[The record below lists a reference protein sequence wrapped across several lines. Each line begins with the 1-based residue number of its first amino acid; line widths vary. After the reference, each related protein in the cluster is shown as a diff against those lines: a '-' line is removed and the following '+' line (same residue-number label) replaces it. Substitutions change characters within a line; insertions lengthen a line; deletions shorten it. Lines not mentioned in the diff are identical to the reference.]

1 MNLIAQVIVNA
12 PSAQTDK
19 KFDYLIPDELSKKVF
34 VGTRVNVPF
43 GKGNKRLEG
52 YVIGI
57 TETSSLN
64 KLKTISDAE
73 EIPVFNESMIELI
86 EWMRENY
93 FCSYIDA
100 IKVIVPTGTSI
111 KSIEYAVLKEY
122 DCRLTPKERTI
133 VGIVSKRGG
142 ACDVIDIISLFEND
156 NIKPTIK
163 RLYDKGVFERQYRD
177 TRTVSDKTVK
187 IVKSTVAPEDFS
199 ECIDMLNKA
208 RAVAQVK
215 VMEVL
220 SRTDIISLNDLMTLS
235 QCGYNTISALRK
247 RGLIEFSEKIVLR
260 THKRLNEIEKKE
272 PPVLTDEQKKA
283 VDEIN
288 SGINQNRFNEIL
300 LHGVTGSGKTEVYM
314 NAIEKVVNSG
324 KQAIML
330 VPEISL
336 TPQMMERFIERFGEK
351 VAVFHSGLS
360 LGEKYDEWK
369 KMRDKKANIVIGAR
383 SAVFAP
389 FDNIGII
396 IIDEEHE
403 LSYKS
408 EMQPRYDTKVAAK
421 FRAMQSGC
429 TLIYASA
436 TPDIRTYYNAK
447 NNKIKLLELNKRVNK
462 RPIPEVSIVDMRN
475 ELKNGNKSIFSK
487 KLLDEIKLNLEKK
500 EQTILFL
507 NRRGFSTFV
516 SCRSCGFV
524 AYCPN
529 CNISLTYHKYNDTL
543 RCHYC
548 GHTVKNYTLCPKC
561 NSKYIRYFGGG
572 TQRVENEIKE
582 LFPDATTIRMDVD
595 TTVGQNSHEKLL
607 YEFSKNKTDI
617 LIGTQM
623 VAKGLDF
630 PDVTLVGVVS
640 ADTMLNIEDF
650 RSAERSFDLLE
661 QVSGRAGRADKK
673 GRAVI
678 QTYSPEHSAVTY
690 ASRHEYLK
698 FYEREIDLRKKMNY
712 PPFCDLVSV
721 MFSGTYEPK
730 VAQCARF
737 FAKNI
742 TEIKNIDKSVQ
753 ILGPVPSAI
762 TKIKN
767 KYRWRILIKC
777 KDAKLLTEALS
788 SAAKEC
794 SMNNNFEKVIIA
806 IDKNPNNIN

>member
-1 MNLIAQVIVNA
+1 MIAQVIVNA
-12 PSAQTDK
+12 SSAHTDK

-34 VGTRVNVPF
+34 IGTRVNVPF
-43 GKGNKRLEG
+43 GKGNKRVEG

-57 TETSSLN
+57 TKNSSLN
-64 KLKTISDAE
+64 NLKAISDAE
-73 EIPVFNESMIELI
+73 DIPVFNQSMVELI

-100 IKVIVPTGTSI
+100 IKAIVPAGTSV
-111 KSIEYAVLKEY
+111 KSIEYVVLNEY
-122 DCRLTPKERTI
+122 DCKLTKKEKTI
-133 VGIVSKRGG
+133 VDIVSKRGG
-142 ACDVIDIISLFEND
+142 ACDVLDILSQFEED
-156 NIKPTIK
+156 NIKSAIK
-163 RLYDKGVFERQYRD
+163 RLYDKGVFKKQYRD
-177 TRTVSDKTVK
+177 TRTIKDKTVK
-187 IVKSTVAPEDFS
+187 IVKSTVLAEDFC
-199 ECIDMLNKA
+199 ECIDMLNKS
-208 RAVAQVK
+208 RAFAQVK

-220 SRTDIISLNDLMTLS
+220 SRTDIISLQDLMMLS

-260 THKRLNEIEKKE
+260 SHKRANEITKTEA
-272 PPVLTDEQKKA
+272 PLLTDEQKKA

-288 SGINQNRFNEIL
+288 DGINSNKFNEVL

-314 NAIEKVVNSG
+314 NAIEKVVNSD

-336 TPQMMERFIERFGEK
+336 TPQMMDRFIDRFGEK

-369 KMRDKKANIVIGAR
+369 KMRDKKASIVIGAR
-383 SAVFAP
+383 SAIFAP
-389 FDNIGII
+389 FDNVGII

-408 EMQPRYDTKVAAK
+408 EMQPRYDTKEVAK
-421 FRAMQSGC
+421 YRAMQNDC

-447 NNKIKLLELNKRVNK
+447 NKKIKLLELNKRVNN
-462 RPIPEVSIVDMRN
+462 RPIPEVSIVDMRK
-475 ELKNGNKSIFSK
+475 ELKDGNMSIFSK
-487 KLLDEIKLNLEKK
+487 KLLDEINQNLENK

-524 AYCPN
+524 ASCPN

-582 LFPDATTIRMDVD
+582 LFPNATTIRMDVD
-595 TTVGQNSHEKLL
+595 TTAGQNSHEKLL

-640 ADTMLNIEDF
+640 ADTMLNIEDY

-661 QVSGRAGRADKK
+661 QVCGRAGRAEKK

-678 QTYSPEHSAVTY
+678 QTYSPEHSAVIY
-690 ASRHEYLK
+690 ASKHEYLK
-698 FYEREIDLRKKMNY
+698 FYEREIELRKEMKY
-712 PPFCDLVSV
+712 PPFCDLISV
-721 MFSGTYEPK
+721 LFSGTYEPT

-737 FAKNI
+737 FAKSI
-742 TEIKNIDKSVQ
+742 SQIKNTDKNIQ

-777 KDAKLLTEALS
+777 NDANLLTEALS
-788 SAAKEC
+788 SATKKC
-794 SMNNNFEKVIIA
+794 GMNNNFEKVIIV

>member
-1 MNLIAQVIVNA
+1 MIAQVIINTQ
-12 PSAQTDK
+12 SNRTDK
-19 KFDYLIPDELSKKVF
+19 KFDYLIPDELEDKVTL
-34 VGTRVNVPF
+34 GTRVYVPF

-52 YVIGI
+52 YVL
-57 TETSSLN
+57 SLSEKSTAKN
-64 KLKTISDAE
+64 LKAVFDAE
-73 EIPVFNESMIELI
+73 KIPVFNKQMIELI

-100 IKVIVPTGTSI
+100 IRAIVPTGTSV
-111 KSIEYAVLKEY
+111 KSIEYAVLK
-122 DCRLTPKERTI
+122 DDSINLSPKERKI
-133 VGIVSKRGG
+133 VDIVIGKGG
-142 ACDVIDIISLFEND
+142 ACDIVNILSEFED
-156 NIKPTIK
+156 ENIKPAIK
-163 RLYDKGVFERQYRD
+163 RLYDKKVLEKQYRD
-177 TRTVSDKTVK
+177 TKAVKDKTVK
-187 IVKSTVAPEDFS
+187 IVRSTVMPEDLG
-199 ECIDMLNKA
+199 ECIQMLTKA
-208 RAVAQVK
+208 RAVSQVR

-220 SRTDIISLNDLMTLS
+220 SRTDIISLSDLLMIS
-235 QCGYNTISALRK
+235 QCGYNTVAALRK
-247 RGLIEFSEKIVLR
+247 RGLVEFEEKIVLR
-260 THKRLNEIEKKE
+260 SHKSFSDIEKTE
-272 PPVLTDEQKKA
+272 PPELTDEQKVA
-283 VDEIN
+283 VSEIDK
-288 SGINQNRFNEIL
+288 GIYSEKFNEIL

-314 NAIEKVVNSG
+314 DAIQKVINQG

-336 TPQMMERFIERFGEK
+336 TPQMMDRFIKRFGGA

-369 KMRDKKANIVIGAR
+369 KMRDSKAKIVIGAR
-383 SAVFAP
+383 SAIFSP

-408 EMQPRYDTKVAAK
+408 EMQPRYDTKEVAK
-421 FRAMQSGC
+421 YRAMQNKC
-429 TLIYASA
+429 TIIYASA
-436 TPDIRTYYNAK
+436 TPDIRTYHSAK
-447 NNKIKLLELNKRVNK
+447 DKKIKLLELNQRVNK

-475 ELKNGNKSIFSK
+475 ELRDGNKSIFSK
-487 KLLDEIKLNLEKK
+487 KLVEEIKQNLENK

-516 SCRSCGFV
+516 SCRNCGFV
-524 AYCPN
+524 AACPN

-572 TQRVENEIKE
+572 TQRIEEEINE
-582 LFPDATTIRMDVD
+582 LFPSASTIRMDVD

-607 YEFSKNKTDI
+607 EEFSKNKTDI

-640 ADTMLNIEDF
+640 ADTMLNVDDY

-661 QVSGRAGRADKK
+661 QVCGRAGRAEKK

-678 QTYSPEHSAVTY
+678 QTYSPEHCAVVY
-690 ASRHEYLK
+690 ASKHEYK
-698 FYEREIDLRKKMNY
+698 EFYEREIALRKAMNY

-721 MFSGTYEPK
+721 LFSGTYEPI

-737 FAKNI
+737 FAKEI
-742 TEIKNIDKSVQ
+742 SGIKNNDKSIQ
-753 ILGPVPSAI
+753 ILGPVPAAI

-767 KYRWRILIKC
+767 KFRWRILIKC
-777 KDAKLLTEALS
+777 ENASALTEALS
-788 SAAKEC
+788 SATEEC
-794 SMNNNFEKVIIA
+794 GKNNNFEKVIIV

>member
-1 MNLIAQVIVNA
+1 MIAQVIVNA
-12 PSAQTDK
+12 SSAHTDK

-43 GKGNKRLEG
+43 GKGNKRVEG

-57 TETSSLN
+57 TKNSSLN
-64 KLKTISDAE
+64 KLKAISDAE
-73 EIPVFNESMIELI
+73 DIPVFNQSMVELI

-100 IKVIVPTGTSI
+100 IKAIVPAGTSV
-111 KSIEYAVLKEY
+111 KSIEYVVLNEY
-122 DCRLTPKERTI
+122 DCKLTKREKTI
-133 VGIVSKRGG
+133 VDIVSKRGG
-142 ACDVIDIISLFEND
+142 ACDVLDILSQFEED
-156 NIKPTIK
+156 NIKSAIK
-163 RLYDKGVFERQYRD
+163 RLYDKGVFEKQYRD
-177 TRTVSDKTVK
+177 TRTIKDKTVK
-187 IVKSTVAPEDFS
+187 IVKSTVSAEDFC
-199 ECIDMLNKA
+199 ECIDMLNKS
-208 RAVAQVK
+208 RAFAQVK

-220 SRTDIISLNDLMTLS
+220 SRTDIISMQDLMMLA

-260 THKRLNEIEKKE
+260 SHKRAGEITKTEA
-272 PPVLTDEQKKA
+272 PILTEEQKKA

-288 SGINQNRFNEIL
+288 NGINSNKFNEIL

-314 NAIEKVVNSG
+314 NAIEKVVNSN

-336 TPQMMERFIERFGEK
+336 TPQMMDRFIDRFGEK

-369 KMRDKKANIVIGAR
+369 KMRDKKASIVIGAR
-383 SAVFAP
+383 SAIFAP
-389 FDNIGII
+389 FDNVGII

-408 EMQPRYDTKVAAK
+408 EMQPRYDTKEVAK
-421 FRAMQSGC
+421 YRAMQNEC

-447 NNKIKLLELNKRVNK
+447 NKKIKLLELNKRVNN
-462 RPIPEVSIVDMRN
+462 RPIPEVSIVDMRK
-475 ELKNGNKSIFSK
+475 ELKDGNKSIFSK
-487 KLLDEIKLNLEKK
+487 KLLNEIKKNLENK

-524 AYCPN
+524 ASCPN

-582 LFPDATTIRMDVD
+582 IFPNATTIRMDVD
-595 TTVGQNSHEKLL
+595 TTAGQNSHEKIL

-640 ADTMLNIEDF
+640 ADTMLNIDDY
-650 RSAERSFDLLE
+650 RSAERSYDLLE
-661 QVSGRAGRADKK
+661 QVCGRAGRAEKK

-678 QTYSPEHSAVTY
+678 QTYSPRHSAVIY
-690 ASRHEYLK
+690 ASKHEYLK
-698 FYEREIDLRKKMNY
+698 FYEREIELRKEMKY
-712 PPFCDLVSV
+712 PPFCDLISV
-721 MFSGTYEPK
+721 LFSGTYEPT

-737 FAKNI
+737 FAKSI
-742 TEIKNIDKSVQ
+742 SEIKNIDKNIQ

-777 KDAKLLTEALS
+777 NDANKLTQALS
-788 SAAKEC
+788 SATKKC
-794 SMNNNFEKVIIA
+794 GMNNNFEKVIIV

>member
-1 MNLIAQVIVNA
+1 MIAQVIVNA
-12 PSAQTDK
+12 SSAHTDK
-19 KFDYLIPDELSKKVF
+19 KFDYLIPDEVSKKVF

-52 YVIGI
+52 YVVGI
-57 TETSSLN
+57 TENSSLK
-64 KLKTISDAE
+64 KLKAISDAE
-73 EIPVFNESMIELI
+73 EIPVFNQSMVELI
-86 EWMRENY
+86 DWMRENY

-100 IKVIVPTGTSI
+100 IKAIVPTGTSV
-111 KSIEYAVLKEY
+111 KSIEYVVLKEF
-122 DCRLTPKERTI
+122 DCKLTKKEKTI
-133 VGIVSKRGG
+133 VDIVSKRGG
-142 ACDVIDIISLFEND
+142 ACDVLDILSQLEEE
-156 NIKPTIK
+156 NIKPVIK
-163 RLYDKGVFERQYRD
+163 RLCDKGVFKKEYRD
-177 TRTVSDKTVK
+177 TRTVNDKTVK
-187 IVKSTVAPEDFS
+187 IVKSTVAPEDFC
-199 ECIDMLNKA
+199 ECIEMLNKT
-208 RAVAQVK
+208 RAFAQVK

-220 SRTDIISLNDLMTLS
+220 SRTDIISLQDLMMLS

-247 RGLIEFSEKIVLR
+247 RGLIEFEEKIVLR
-260 THKRLNEIEKKE
+260 THKRAKEITKTEA
-272 PPVLTDEQKKA
+272 PVLTEEQEKA
-283 VDEIN
+283 VEEIN
-288 SGINQNRFNEIL
+288 NGIVQDKFNEIL

-314 NAIEKVVNSG
+314 NAIEKVVNSN

-336 TPQMMERFIERFGEK
+336 TPQMMDRFIQRFGEK
-351 VAVFHSGLS
+351 VAVYHSGLS

-369 KMRDKKANIVIGAR
+369 KMRDKKASVVIGAR
-383 SAVFAP
+383 SAIFAP
-389 FDNIGII
+389 FDNIGVI

-408 EMQPRYDTKVAAK
+408 EMQPRYNTKEVAK
-421 FRAMQSGC
+421 YRAMQNNC

-447 NNKIKLLELNKRVNK
+447 NSKIKLLELNKRVNK

-475 ELKNGNKSIFSK
+475 ELKDGNKSIFSN
-487 KLLDEIKLNLEKK
+487 KLLEEIKLNLERK

-548 GHTVKNYTLCPKC
+548 GHTAKNYKLCPKC

-582 LFPDATTIRMDVD
+582 LFPSATTIRMDVD
-595 TTVGQNSHEKLL
+595 TTSGQNSHEKLL

-640 ADTMLNIEDF
+640 ADTMLNIEDYK
-650 RSAERSFDLLE
+650 SAERSFDLLE
-661 QVSGRAGRADKK
+661 QVCGRAGRAEKK

-678 QTYSPEHSAVTY
+678 QTYSPEHSAVVY

-698 FYEREIDLRKKMNY
+698 FYEREIDIRKRMNY
-712 PPFCDLVSV
+712 PPFCDLISV
-721 MFSGTYEPK
+721 LFSGVYEPT

-737 FAKNI
+737 FAKSI
-742 TEIKNIDKSVQ
+742 SEIKNIEKSIQ
-753 ILGPVPSAI
+753 ILGPVPAAI

-777 KDAKLLTEALS
+777 SDANMLTQALS
-788 SAAKEC
+788 SAAKKC
-794 SMNNNFEKVIIA
+794 GMNNNFEKVIIV